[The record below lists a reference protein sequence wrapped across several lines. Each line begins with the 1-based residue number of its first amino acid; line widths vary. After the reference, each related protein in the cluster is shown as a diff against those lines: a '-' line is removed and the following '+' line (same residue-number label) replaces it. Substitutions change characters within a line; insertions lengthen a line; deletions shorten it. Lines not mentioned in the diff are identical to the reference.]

1 MAIIMVF
8 AGSLSDLLGYFT
20 LVALVKNFLTFA
32 SILLLRRKEDYK
44 PTWRM
49 PAWGL
54 MIAVAMG
61 TTTILMVST
70 FLWAPIPGIIAA
82 VVVVGTGLPVYY
94 YWESKNK
101 KAAING

>member
-1 MAIIMVF
+1 M
-8 AGSLSDLLGYFT
+8 
-20 LVALVKNFLTFA
+20 KNFLTFA